1 MNYTNSLSF
10 PDKSDKVIQ
19 RTPGIC
25 GGQACIR
32 NTRIPVWTIVSLLQ
46 QGATEQELLRNYP
59 SITRDDLISVKEY
72 YYSHQ
77 SEIEQIIK
85 SMDE

>member
-1 MNYTNSLSF
+1 MNYTGFLSF
-10 PDKSDKVIQ
+10 PDKSDKVIKKI
-19 RTPGIC
+19 PGIC

-32 NTRIPVWTIVSLLQ
+32 NTRIPVWTIVSLVQ

-59 SITRDDLISVKEY
+59 RLTVDDLTSVKEY
-72 YYSHQ
+72 YYNHQ
-77 SEIEQIIK
+77 SEIDQIIK

>member
-1 MNYTNSLSF
+1 MNYPSFLSF

-19 RTPGIC
+19 KTPGIC

-32 NTRIPVWTIVSLLQ
+32 NTRIPVWTLVALIQ

-59 SITRDDLISVKEY
+59 SLTLDDLTSVREY
-72 YYSHQ
+72 YYNHQ
-77 SEIEQIIK
+77 SKIDQIIK

>member
-10 PDKSDKVIQ
+10 SDKSDKVIQ
-19 RTPGIC
+19 KTPGIS

-32 NTRIPVWTIVSLLQ
+32 NTRIPVWTLVSLLQ

-59 SITRDDLISVKEY
+59 TITLDDLNSVIEY
-72 YYSHQ
+72 YYKYQ
-77 SEIEQIIK
+77 SEIDKIIK